1 MKRQIQQQSIL
12 CSYLYNNRKK
22 TKKFLCFKEVF
33 KKNNKNTIYLYES
46 QKRILTN
53 QLK

>member
-33 KKNNKNTIYLYES
+33 QRIIKIQFIYMRVKEGF
-46 QKRILTN
+46 
-53 QLK
+53 